1 MGKRNR
7 ETERP
12 KQPDRRDRDQK
23 GQRESH
29 PRIKGIKLERKA
41 DERGRRRR
49 RKKD

>member
-23 GQRESH
+23 EGQRESH
-29 PRIKGIKLERKA
+29 PRIKGI
-41 DERGRRRR
+41 
-49 RKKD
+49 